1 MATIPNG
8 QKILTSAPEV
18 NTTYGGSASLQALNT
33 WYTMGD
39 ISNTVRPYKV
49 FTALL
54 TQSGGD
60 NYNDSDNF
68 PLEIGVTYTIIEYGS
83 YTLGDFTNVG
93 APNNEIG
100 TSFIATNTT
109 PNSWGTNIGLSWN
122 GGAPVVK
129 VLENTIGNIWCLF
142 EDNSQYSIRSNN
154 LFIENKTII
163 MNGYDDNTP
172 YYAPY
177 TLGNGEWKQLKNYIS
192 DESTIGLKCLVIDE
206 NGPLLEPNS
215 IFNNWLIEIRVYN

>member
-1 MATIPNG
+1 MSTKYIVDNVSEQTITGDLIING
-8 QKILTSAPEV
+8 NFEITGTT
-18 NTTYGGSASLQALNT
+18 NT
-33 WYTMGD
+33 
-39 ISNTVRPYKV
+39 RPYKV
-49 FTALL
+49 YTALV

-122 GGAPVVK
+122 GGAPVAT
-129 VLENTIGNIWCLF
+129 VLENTIGNIWFTFQSTGQYYANSNVLF
-142 EDNSQYSIRSNN
+142 TTNKTVVFGGSYNADLILSIYFGADNSMSEGEIRITTVDGLSLSNSV
-154 LFIENKTII
+154 LS
-163 MNGYDDNTP
+163 NTP
-172 YYAPY
+172 
-177 TLGNGEWKQLKNYIS
+177 
-192 DESTIGLKCLVIDE
+192 
-206 NGPLLEPNS
+206 
-215 IFNNWLIEIRVYN
+215 IEIRVYN